1 MKGEEQ
7 KLVKVVAIGTILCV
21 TSTLLQLLQF
31 AIIANNFRKLFFWGF
46 YNLQLDLNLNF
57 VLMLEVSSVMCS
69 YVFQIKI

>member
-31 AIIANNFRKLFFWGF
+31 AIIANNFRKIFFFWGF

-57 VLMLEVSSVMCS
+57 VLLLK
-69 YVFQIKI
+69 YLP